1 MRLPRLTHTMG
12 ATLLDLLYP
21 KRCVGCGR
29 EGRYFCDGCRAVLP
43 WVPSPWCPQCGLHL
57 APGVPCSFCST
68 HELALDGLSSAFLYQ
83 SPMREAL
90 IALKYRGL
98 TALSA
103 ELAALLA
110 NYVSKRTAF
119 AAVDVIVPVPLHR
132 SRQRER
138 GYNQSEVVG
147 RELGRLLGLPVN
159 IKALSRLRSTA
170 PQAQQASRDERLR
183 NIEGAFAAQA
193 EEAQGQ
199 RVLLLD
205 DVCTTAATLN
215 ACALA
220 LRAAG
225 AQAVWALTI
234 AREE

>member
-1 MRLPRLTHTMG
+1 MRLPRLAYTMG

-29 EGRYFCDGCRAVLP
+29 EGGYFCDACRAVLP
-43 WVPSPWCPQCGLHL
+43 WIPSPWCPQCGLHL
-57 APGVPCSFCST
+57 APGAPCSFCSA

-83 SPMREAL
+83 SPVREAI

-103 ELAALLA
+103 ELAELLA
-110 NYVSKRTAF
+110 DHVSKRRF
-119 AAVDVIVPVPLHR
+119 AVDVIVPVPLHR

-147 RELGRLLGLPVN
+147 RDLGRLLGLPIN
-159 IKALSRLRSTA
+159 IKTLSRLRSTA
-170 PQAQQASRDERLR
+170 PQAQQTSRDERLR
-183 NIEGAFAAQA
+183 NIEGAFAARA
-193 EEAQGQ
+193 EVTQGQ

-205 DVCTTAATLN
+205 DVCTTGATLN

-225 AQAVWALTI
+225 AQAVWGLTI